1 MVFNRVIALFNNPNR
16 KRAMIRT
23 ETDYRRS
30 LERLEEGNKYLEL
43 QRQQFRDLGLTQE
56 ETERA
61 MGPTLSFHEQIK
73 EEIELYEKMKRGD
86 LGTLTSLTGV
96 GYWLI
101 GLRIAKAWTQK
112 ELAEALGVSE
122 AQVSRDE
129 TNEYHGIT
137 LERAQRI
144 LEMMGLRFRLEV
156 DLPIQTDSSHV
167 TGQVT

>member
-1 MVFNRVIALFNNPNR
+1 
-16 KRAMIRT
+16 MIRT
-23 ETDYRRS
+23 DTEYRRS
-30 LERLEEGNKYLEL
+30 LERLEEGAKYLEL
-43 QRQQFRDLGLTQE
+43 QRKQFKDLGLTKE

-61 MGPTLSFHEQIK
+61 MGPTLSFHEGLK
-73 EEIELYEKMKRGD
+73 EEIELYERMKRGD

-101 GLRIAKAWTQK
+101 GLRIAKGWTQK

-129 TNEYHGIT
+129 TNEYYGIT

-144 LEMMGLRFRLEV
+144 LETMGLQFRMEAEV
-156 DLPIQTDSSHV
+156 PVHVHRSSNLLPR
-167 TGQVT
+167 

>member
-1 MVFNRVIALFNNPNR
+1 
-16 KRAMIRT
+16 MIRT
-23 ETDYRRS
+23 ETEYRRS
-30 LERLEEGNKYLEL
+30 LERLEEGAKYLEL
-43 QRQQFRDLGLTQE
+43 QRKQFKDLGLNKK

-61 MGPTLSFHEQIK
+61 MGPTLSFHESLK
-73 EEIELYEKMKRGD
+73 EEIELYEQMRRGD

-101 GLRIAKAWTQK
+101 GLRIAKGWTQK

-144 LEMMGLRFRLEV
+144 LETMGLQFRMEV
-156 DLPIQTDSSHV
+156 ELPIQSSPRMV
-167 TGQVT
+167 EARV

>member
-1 MVFNRVIALFNNPNR
+1 
-16 KRAMIRT
+16 MIRT

-30 LERLEEGNKYLEL
+30 LERLEEGAKYLEL
-43 QRQQFRDLGLTQE
+43 QRKQFKELGLKRDE
-56 ETERA
+56 IERA

-73 EEIELYEKMKRGD
+73 EELELYERMRRGD
-86 LGTLTSLTGV
+86 LGTLTSLTGI

-101 GLRIAKAWTQK
+101 GLRIAKGWTQK

-144 LEMMGLRFRLEV
+144 LETMGLQFRLEV
-156 DLPIQTDSSHV
+156 EMPIQIEAPRPLQTRV
-167 TGQVT
+167 

>member
-1 MVFNRVIALFNNPNR
+1 
-16 KRAMIRT
+16 MIRT
-23 ETDYRRS
+23 ETEYRRS
-30 LERLEEGNKYLEL
+30 LERLEEGSKYLEL
-43 QRQQFRDLGLTQE
+43 QRKQFKDLGLNKE

-61 MGPTLSFHEQIK
+61 MGPTLSFHEQLK
-73 EEIELYEKMKRGD
+73 EEIELYERMKRGD

-101 GLRIAKAWTQK
+101 GLRIAKGWTQK

-137 LERAQRI
+137 LERAQRS
-144 LEMMGLRFRLEV
+144 LETMGLQFRLEPEV
-156 DLPIQTDSSHV
+156 LVQSSPRQIETRV
-167 TGQVT
+167 

>member
-1 MVFNRVIALFNNPNR
+1 
-16 KRAMIRT
+16 MIRT
-23 ETDYRRS
+23 ETEYRRS
-30 LERLEEGNKYLEL
+30 LERLEEGAKYLEL
-43 QRQQFRDLGLTQE
+43 QREQFKDLGLTKE

-61 MGPTLSFHEQIK
+61 MGPTLSFHEGLK
-73 EEIELYEKMKRGD
+73 EELELYEKMKRGD

-101 GLRIAKAWTQK
+101 GLRIAKGWTQK

-144 LEMMGLRFRLEV
+144 LETMGLQFRLEV
-156 DLPIQTDSSHV
+156 EMPIQMEAPRPLQTRV
-167 TGQVT
+167 